1 MTIWFGE
8 SIECSWIFHY
18 TASSWARTSLLNW
31 KFKCQTEWEEM
42 IRKKR
47 GKITRE
53 SEESVWDEEKRSRIN
68 YNKRHSFA
76 RRDTYQWNRKKLYM
90 KSLEF
95 ADADRSNFPPF
106 HFDDSRC
113 RRFLAIESF
122 FNLFHVIYYHLNLF
136 FPSLVSFLWIQPVGP
151 SYVPA
156 RENISR
162 VRARKKNA
170 SLLRR
175 K

>member
-8 SIECSWIFHY
+8 SIECSWIFY
-18 TASSWARTSLLNW
+18 YPASSWARTSLLNW

-42 IRKKR
+42 IRKRR

-53 SEESVWDEEKRSRIN
+53 SEKSVWDEEKRSRIN

-106 HFDDSRC
+106 PFRRLSLSPLSRHRELFQFIPC
-113 RRFLAIESF
+113 DLLPFKPFFSFSRIISLDTARRPVVCPCSRKYFTSQ
-122 FNLFHVIYYHLNLF
+122 
-136 FPSLVSFLWIQPVGP
+136 SSKKKCQPLT
-151 SYVPA
+151 S
-156 RENISR
+156 
-162 VRARKKNA
+162 
-170 SLLRR
+170 
-175 K
+175 